1 MVPQSGT
8 TAETL
13 AKAGSTRVTA
23 PGHQEKTEKEAM
35 REAVIVAACRTP
47 VGKAPR
53 GILKDT
59 RPEQMGCAVLGDLVK
74 RASDLDPGLIDD
86 VIIGCSFPEAA
97 QGLNLGRVLVMSMG
111 WPDRI
116 PGMTINRFCSSG
128 LEAIAV
134 GAQRIMCGFVDV
146 VIAGGV
152 ESMSQIPMGGGTM
165 LPNPA
170 LVDTRPGSFTGMGL
184 TAENVAERYN
194 IGRDEQDDFGARSQ
208 QRAEA
213 AINAGRFKSQ
223 IVPLKVRTQ
232 KEAPGGRFEYEE
244 LVFDTDEGMRPGT
257 TKESIAQLR
266 PAFKPE
272 GTVTA
277 GNSSQMS
284 DGAAGVVLMSKEKA
298 SDLGLPPLATFRYY
312 AVEGCEPEYMG
323 VGPTVAIPK
332 VLKLA
337 NMTLDQIELIELNE
351 AFAAQSIYCIRELG
365 INEEITNVNGG
376 AIALGH
382 PLGCTGAKLT
392 TQLIYEMQERQ
403 LRWGLVSMCIGFGM
417 GAAGILEIEQ

>member
-1 MVPQSGT
+1 
-8 TAETL
+8 
-13 AKAGSTRVTA
+13 
-23 PGHQEKTEKEAM
+23 M
-35 REAVIVAACRTP
+35 REAVIVAACRTA
-47 VGKAPR
+47 VGKAPQ
-53 GILKDT
+53 GILKYT
-59 RPEQMGCAVLGDLVK
+59 RPEDMGCAVLGDLMK
-74 RASDLDPGLIDD
+74 RASDLDPVLIDD

-128 LEAIAV
+128 LEAIV
-134 GAQRIMCGFVDV
+134 IGAQKIMCGFSEV
-146 VIAGGV
+146 VVAGGV

-184 TAENVAERYN
+184 TAENVAQRYS
-194 IGRDEQDDFGARSQ
+194 IGREEQDAFGARSQ

-213 AINAGRFKSQ
+213 AIKGGRFKSQ

-232 KEAPGGRFEYEE
+232 KEAPGGRFEFEE

-257 TKESIAQLR
+257 TVESISQLR
-266 PAFKPE
+266 PAFKPD

-298 SDLGLPPLATFRYY
+298 EDLGLRPMATFRYY

-332 VLKLA
+332 VLELA
-337 NMTLDQIELIELNE
+337 NMTLDRIEMIELNE

-365 INEEITNVNGG
+365 MNEEITNVNGG

-392 TQLIYEMQERQ
+392 TQLIYEMQERH

-417 GAAGILEIEQ
+417 GAAGIFEIEE